1 MKPPCLYSGPCLA
14 QSPRG
19 HPGRTSSGGAPPRGS
34 QGPTEPGA
42 AQGFLCW
49 EGHICSGGCKW
60 QLVWQQVPAT
70 HTRLPCPAPRLWPSW
85 KPQVSGTGGHIEPL
99 VASGGA
105 SILFG
110 DHPMAHVPPT
120 RPQDAP
126 LRNSWARRPVL
137 PFCALPASA
146 DLGQPA
152 GKARTRGHIVA
163 TMAWEAGT
171 V

>member
-1 MKPPCLYSGPCLA
+1 M
-14 QSPRG
+14 
-19 HPGRTSSGGAPPRGS
+19 PPRGS

-49 EGHICSGGCKW
+49 EGHICSGGHKW
-60 QLVWQQVPAT
+60 QLAWQQVVAT

-126 LRNSWARRPVL
+126 LRNSWARRPSGIPGPDVL

-152 GKARTRGHIVA
+152 GKARTRA
-163 TMAWEAGT
+163 TSWPQWRGRQALSDL
-171 V
+171 VIRPKC